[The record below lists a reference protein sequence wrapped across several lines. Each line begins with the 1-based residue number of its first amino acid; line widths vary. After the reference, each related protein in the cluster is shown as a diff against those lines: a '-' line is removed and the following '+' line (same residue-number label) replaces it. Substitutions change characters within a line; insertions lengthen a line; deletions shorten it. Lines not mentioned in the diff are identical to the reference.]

1 MTGAIRLF
9 TCHLSLVT
17 CHLNYFSYFSEI
29 EETFVRRR
37 GKNLLLSPLDWAL
50 IEAWKERGVPLH
62 VVLRGIETIFDQAD
76 KQPARK
82 RSIKSLV
89 YCRDEVENLFAVWLD
104 AQVGNQLIDGSDN
117 ERTEVENEIP
127 FDTVNAHLQKT
138 VSNLN
143 QPRPILNGSWQSLAT
158 EILNDLRIA
167 QTDFIKDKN
176 LENLEVSLSQ
186 IDFKT
191 DEKLSDIFGESEL
204 VRVKAEPA
212 APLRSHKNR
221 MSAVVYAETFKNL
234 LIKNLRA
241 HAELPR
247 MSLFYL

>member
-9 TCHLSLVT
+9 TCHLSPVT

-50 IEAWKERGVPLH
+50 IEAWKERGIPLH

-82 RSIKSLV
+82 RQIKSLV

-104 AQVGNQLIDGSDN
+104 AQIGNNLDSASDN
-117 ERTEVENEIP
+117 EDGESEIP
-127 FDTVNAHLQKT
+127 FDVIISHLQKISASVT
-138 VSNLN
+138 QQRSY
-143 QPRPILNGSWQSLAT
+143 LNGSWRAFAMEIST
-158 EILNDLRIA
+158 EIEKA
-167 QTDFIKDKN
+167 QSEFVKAKN
-176 LENLEVSLSQ
+176 LENLEARLSA
-186 IDFKT
+186 IDLQT
-191 DEKLSDIFGESEL
+191 DEKLPAILGESEL
-204 VRVKAEPA
+204 LRIKAETA
-212 APLRSHKNR
+212 AQLRSHKNR
-221 MSAVVYAETFKNL
+221 MSAEVYAETFKNL

-241 HAELPR
+241 QAELPR
-247 MSLFYL
+247 FSLFYL